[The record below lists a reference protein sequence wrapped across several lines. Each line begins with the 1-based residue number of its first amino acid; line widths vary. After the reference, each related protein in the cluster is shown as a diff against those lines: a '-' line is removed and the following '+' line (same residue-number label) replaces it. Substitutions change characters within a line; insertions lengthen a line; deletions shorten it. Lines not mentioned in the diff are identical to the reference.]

1 MALGVGGWR
10 GTASATLPAMR
21 FVLALLLALPLSAA
35 TFRSHD
41 GTVLHY
47 EIVGKGEPVLLLSG
61 GPGFSP
67 EYLRPVAEKLSGER
81 SFVLLHQRGTGR
93 SAVENYDA
101 QTLALKNLVGDLE
114 ALRRELRLEQWT
126 IVGHSFGGILSMMYA
141 REHPERVAKLA
152 LVDSGG
158 PTLRSVLKFNA
169 NLESRFTEE
178 DRAKIKEWSAE
189 ERVKENRRRAVL
201 ELTRAK
207 TPAYFADRARAKPLM
222 DSLNEESF
230 SDAMF
235 RAVVPQMFSL
245 DLRAGLEKVKAP
257 VLILHGK
264 QDPLETV
271 DELRETFPFAKI
283 EVLEGA
289 GHFPW
294 MEQPEPFYAA
304 LSRFLQD

>member
-1 MALGVGGWR
+1 
-10 GTASATLPAMR
+10 MR

-47 EIVGKGEPVLLLSG
+47 EVVGKGEPVLLLAG

-67 EYLRPVAEKLSGER
+67 EYLRPIAAKLGDHHA
-81 SFVLLHQRGTGR
+81 FVLLHVRGTGK
-93 SAVENYDA
+93 SALEKYDA
-101 QTLALKNLVGDLE
+101 ETLALKNLVGDVD
-114 ALRRELRLEQWT
+114 ALRTELKAEKLVL
-126 IVGHSFGGILSMMYA
+126 VGHSFGGILSMMYA

-169 NLESRFTEE
+169 NLEARYTDE
-178 DRAKIKEWSAE
+178 DRAKIREWSSP
-189 ERVKENRRRAVL
+189 ERVKENRRLAVL

-207 TPAYFADRARAKPLM
+207 TPAYFADRAKAKAM
-222 DSLNEESF
+222 IDSLDESSF

-235 RAVVPQMFSL
+235 LAVVPQMFTL
-245 DLRAGLEKVKAP
+245 DLRAGLEKVQAP

-264 QDPLETV
+264 KDPLETAE
-271 DELRETFPFAKI
+271 ELRETFPAAR
-283 EVLEGA
+283 VTLLDDA

-294 MEQPEPFYAA
+294 LEQPELFFAV
-304 LSRFLQD
+304 LNEFLGDSGEACH